1 MFFFS
6 LFKPFPPH
14 QLLPLFSP
22 LFWYTVVSGIVHH
35 AVLHAACGQS
45 REASSFIVLR
55 LKNAKPL
62 DKKGKE
68 KKNES
73 RVILVP
79 LSHLFILQSVL
90 IGVVILI

>member
-1 MFFFS
+1 MFFS
-6 LFKPFPPH
+6 SPSSPFPPV
-14 QLLPLFSP
+14 PTFSPFFPP

-35 AVLHAACGQS
+35 AVLNAACGQS

-62 DKKGKE
+62 VKKEKE

-73 RVILVP
+73 RIILVP
-79 LSHLFILQSVL
+79 LSH
-90 IGVVILI
+90 

>member
-6 LFKPFPPH
+6 LPYLFPPPTF
-14 QLLPLFSP
+14 PLFSP

-35 AVLHAACGQS
+35 AVLNAACGQS
-45 REASSFIVLR
+45 REASSFIILR

-62 DKKGKE
+62 VKKEKE

-73 RVILVP
+73 RIILVP
-79 LSHLFILQSVL
+79 LSH
-90 IGVVILI
+90 